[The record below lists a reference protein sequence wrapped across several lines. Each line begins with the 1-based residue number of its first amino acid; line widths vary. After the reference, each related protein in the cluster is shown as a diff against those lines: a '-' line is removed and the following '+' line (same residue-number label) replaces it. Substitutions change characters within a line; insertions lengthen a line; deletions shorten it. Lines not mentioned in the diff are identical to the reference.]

1 MKSFNRTDSL
11 GQLIHRELAQIIQ
24 LKMRDPRVSFVN
36 VNQVKVTRD
45 LSLARVYVST
55 LGDKS
60 ENLDMAKVLNHAAGF
75 LRSELA
81 KIMKVRIM
89 PELRFI
95 FDDTALY
102 GAHIDKIL
110 NELEVTIDPE
120 QADND

>member
-1 MKSFNRTDSL
+1 MKSFNRTDRL